1 MSCSANQSPASNIES
16 WAVAEILSLVFH
28 YASDVGKLSPSST
41 ASLHISSAEEIL
53 NKKCGWKALTG
64 TTDFGEIASTDE
76 PEMQLAFDIFV
87 DRICNYVGSYY
98 VTLGG
103 KVDAL
108 VFAGGIGE
116 KSARL
121 RKRVVEQCECLGFE
135 IDMDLNGEKIEEV
148 VQEVGIKSAK
158 HRVLVCQTD
167 EQFEM
172 ARACVEDEE
181 LFA

>member
-1 MSCSANQSPASNIES
+1 
-16 WAVAEILSLVFH
+16 
-28 YASDVGKLSPSST
+28 
-41 ASLHISSAEEIL
+41 
-53 NKKCGWKALTG
+53 LTG
-64 TTDFGEIASTDE
+64 TANFGEIASSDD
-76 PEMQLAFDIFV
+76 PKMKLAFDIFV
-87 DRICNYVGSYY
+87 DRICSYVGHYY

-116 KSARL
+116 KSDLL
-121 RKRVVEQCECLGFE
+121 RERVTNYCECLGFE
-135 IDMDLNGEKIEEV
+135 IDAEKNGKKIEDV
-148 VQEVGIKSAK
+148 VQDVGKEGAR

-172 ARACVEDEE
+172 ARSCVVDKE